1 MKRSAVQSLIDW
13 KNSPYRTPLIVQG
26 VRQVEKPWLLKEFG
40 QR

>member
-13 KNSPYRTPLIVQG
+13 KNSPYRTPRILQG
-26 VRQVEKPWLLKEFG
+26 YVRWKNWLLKVFG